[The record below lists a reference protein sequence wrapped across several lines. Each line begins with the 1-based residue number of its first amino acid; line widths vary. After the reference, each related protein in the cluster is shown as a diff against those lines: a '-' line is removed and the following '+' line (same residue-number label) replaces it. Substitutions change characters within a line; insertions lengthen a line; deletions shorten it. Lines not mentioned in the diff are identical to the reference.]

1 MVLPRRHF
9 LLHVVKGLIVSMI
22 LASVFTV
29 ATATPAE
36 TPVGNQPYP
45 TLVAHR
51 GGGIMYPESTL
62 QAFRTAHLVNPTAM
76 IEFDVWALK
85 DGTLVVNHDR
95 TVDRTAANGVT
106 GNVADMTLAQWRKLR
121 ITDPQGGPPAPAAT
135 LQDVLDEFGGT
146 DLVLVPEIKDADR
159 VDEFIEAV
167 WPHRGQVVVQSLKRV
182 VVERLAKTGLHVLQ
196 VTGVP
201 ETVDVV
207 PGIYAI
213 CMKETKVT
221 PAVIDRMRAHD
232 VKLWS
237 YTINDQERA
246 SELIDMGIEGV
257 MTDNPTLEAVR
268 TA

>member
-1 MVLPRRHF
+1 MVL
-9 LLHVVKGLIVSMI
+9 V
-22 LASVFTV
+22 LASVFSV
-29 ATATPAE
+29 ATATPVQ
-36 TPVGNQPYP
+36 TPVDNQPYP

-51 GGGIMYPESTL
+51 GGGIIYPESTL
-62 QAFRTAHLVNPTAM
+62 QAFRTAHAVNPSAM

-95 TVDRTAANGVT
+95 TVDRTAAYGAT
-106 GNVADMTLAQWRKLR
+106 GNVADMTLKQWRALR

-135 LQDVLDEFGGT
+135 LQEVLDEFGGT
-146 DLVLVPEIKDADR
+146 DLVLVPEIKDADY
-159 VDEFIEAV
+159 VDEFIETV
-167 WPHRGQVVVQSLKRV
+167 WPYRGQVVVQSLKRV

-207 PGIYAI
+207 PNIYAI

-221 PAVIDRMRAHD
+221 PAVIDRMRDHN

-237 YTINDQERA
+237 YTINDSGRA
-246 SELIDMGIEGV
+246 NELIDMGVDAI
-257 MTDNPTLEAVR
+257 MTDNPTLNIGGG
-268 TA
+268 

>member
-1 MVLPRRHF
+1 M
-9 LLHVVKGLIVSMI
+9 SMI
-22 LASVFTV
+22 LASVLTV
-29 ATATPAE
+29 ATPAPE
-36 TPVGNQPYP
+36 VTPVSEQPYP
-45 TLVAHR
+45 TVVAHR

-62 QAFRTAHLVNPTAM
+62 QAFRAAHAVNPTAM

-95 TVDRTAANGVT
+95 TVDRTAADGVT

-135 LQDVLDEFGGT
+135 LQDVLDEFAGS

-167 WPHRGQVVVQSLKRV
+167 WPYRGQVVVQSLKRV
-182 VVERLAKTGLHVLQ
+182 VVERLAKTGLHTLQ

-221 PAVIDRMRAHD
+221 PTVIDRMRDHD

-237 YTINDQERA
+237 YTINDSGRA
-246 SELIDMGIEGV
+246 NELIDMGVDAI
-257 MTDNPTLEAVR
+257 MTDDPTIQIGGA
-268 TA
+268 